1 MVQERFWGNLIRELR
16 EKYGVSQRQLAEDTG
31 VNRSTLRS
39 IEAGQSAGDILIIE
53 RLLDALGHDLE
64 ALDRQQTRSAE
75 SIASPLHPAG
85 QVLS

>member
-1 MVQERFWGNLIRELR
+1 MVQEHFWGNLIRELR
-16 EKYGVSQRQLAEDTG
+16 EKSGLSQRQLAEDTG

-39 IEAGQSAGDILIIE
+39 IEAGQSDGDILIIE

-64 ALDRQQTRSAE
+64 ALDRQQTKSTESA
-75 SIASPLHPAG
+75 ASPLHPAG